1 MSKDSI
7 ISIRNILG
15 LLCLSLGPTYT
26 QYGLDD
32 SSLGHL
38 TWCPAVST
46 FIVITRLLLY
56 VRQTLMI
63 AFTHNVAIVFLR
75 FNTVSVNKK

>member
-1 MSKDSI
+1 M
-7 ISIRNILG
+7 LG
-15 LLCLSLGPTYT
+15 LLCLSLGPSYT
-26 QYGLDD
+26 QHGLDD
-32 SSLGHL
+32 SSLRHL

-75 FNTVSVNKK
+75 FNTVSENKK